1 MNEGAIIHRSIGA
14 IAFCEAGVTLTNM
27 EGHSMDSRRLESQ
40 GSALRRSG
48 YPHEGR

>member
-1 MNEGAIIHRSIGA
+1 MKEGAIIHRYGVL
-14 IAFCEAGVTLTNM
+14 AFCEAGVTLTNM

>member
-1 MNEGAIIHRSIGA
+1 MKEGAIIHRFSGA

-40 GSALRRSG
+40 GFALRRSG
-48 YPHEGR
+48 YPVMG

>member
-1 MNEGAIIHRSIGA
+1 MKEGAIIHRFPGA
-14 IAFCEAGVTLTNM
+14 FAFCEAKVTLTNT
-27 EGHSMDSRRLESQ
+27 EGHSMDSRILESQ